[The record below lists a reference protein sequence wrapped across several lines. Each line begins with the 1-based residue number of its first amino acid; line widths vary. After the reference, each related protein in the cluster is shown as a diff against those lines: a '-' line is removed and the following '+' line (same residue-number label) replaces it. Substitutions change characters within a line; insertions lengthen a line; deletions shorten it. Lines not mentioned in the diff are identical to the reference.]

1 MAVGRGRRWAP
12 HPIFRMSQ
20 NVRPDRSPQI
30 LTDPHKYQ
38 QVPTDLRRCLS
49 VRKRPGR
56 PADNRPA
63 FSPARPGLCETDL
76 GFVGQALGK
85 PAGFMGAWRRRQAF
99 GIFHV
104 RSEYFVVVW
113 VISEDARRYL
123 KMPADIRRCPQI
135 SEDACRYLKMPT
147 DTCKCRQISEDAS

>member
-1 MAVGRGRRWAP
+1 MVVPIRLLQDNIALDVRG
-12 HPIFRMSQ
+12 
-20 NVRPDRSPQI
+20 
-30 LTDPHKYQ
+30 LTR
-38 QVPTDLRRCLS
+38 TDFCHSVASKATLVAHCSTSVLPPEKLRTTS

-63 FSPARPGLCETDL
+63 FSPARPGQCETDL

-104 RSEYFVVVW
+104 TSEYFVDVW
-113 VISEDARRYL
+113 VIST
-123 KMPADIRRCPQI
+123 DI
-135 SEDACRYLKMPT
+135 
-147 DTCKCRQISEDAS
+147 